1 MLGLILSILM
11 AAAPAANTEPERVD
25 LEHGFYLIG
34 HPAGVPV
41 ETPLPLVICLH
52 GTETTAAGILAF
64 WQSFEHTLPMVLV
77 APQATHAGWRDSDVK
92 LMQEFFDHVSR
103 TVSYDPNR
111 VLLTGHSAGGAMAFH
126 LLYVQG
132 FPASAVAVTA
142 NYVPPTVQAE
152 HVRAHNHVPVFYA
165 VGESDIN
172 RDRMRDGLA
181 LLRGS
186 DASITVQRPQIGHV
200 LDPGVGQAAMA
211 WFETLCR
218 AWSERALTDAR
229 RCRPDEGCLGPV
241 VCGLEAIVRH
251 PTTQFP
257 DQVNAAIELMAEL
270 QQEGRRGL
278 LRSERLLEGG
288 RPMEAREEALRVER
302 RYAGSSL
309 GNEARRHRQSI
320 DALPEVQ
327 DLLRLKQSLAGQSPS
342 AGSSPGNGTSP

>member
-1 MLGLILSILM
+1 MPGLILSILM

-34 HPAGVPV
+34 RPADMPA
-41 ETPLPLVICLH
+41 ETPLPMVICLH

-64 WQSFEHTLPMVLV
+64 WRSFEHTLPMVLV

-92 LMQEFFDHVSR
+92 LMQELFDHVSR
-103 TVSYDPNR
+103 TVLYDPNR

-152 HVRAHNHVPVFYA
+152 HVRAHSQVPVFYA

-181 LLRGS
+181 LLRGNDVS
-186 DASITVQRPQIGHV
+186 VSVQRPQIGHV
-200 LDPGVGQAAMA
+200 LDPGVGQAAMS
-211 WFETLCR
+211 WFESFCR
-218 AWSERALTDAR
+218 AQGERTLNDAR
-229 RCRPDEGCLGPV
+229 RCRPDDGCIGPV
-241 VCGLEAIVRH
+241 VCGLEAIIRH
-251 PTTQFP
+251 PATQFP
-257 DQVNAAIELMAEL
+257 DQVNAAVELLAEL
-270 QQEGRRGL
+270 QQAGRQGL
-278 LRSERLLEGG
+278 LRSERLLAGG

-309 GNEARRHRQSI
+309 GNEARRHRERI

-327 DLLRLKQSLAGQSPS
+327 DFLRLKQSLTGQSPS
-342 AGSSPGNGTSP
+342 AASSPENGGSP